1 MADYDNNLRGV
12 AFYND
17 YKKTDNQ
24 PSYRGSLEIDGVKY
38 KQSIWVKVGKNG
50 KKFLSFSYE
59 VDQQDTD
66 ERPQYKKTT
75 TATPTLK
82 QVEEELD
89 DEIPFK

>member
-1 MADYDNNLRGV
+1 MAKAQYDNNMRGV

-17 YKKTDNQ
+17 YKKNESQ
-24 PSYRGSLEIDGVKY
+24 PSYRGTLEIDGIEY

-59 VDQQDTD
+59 MA
-66 ERPQYKKTT
+66 EEKNEAPKKT
-75 TATPTLK
+75 AAPTLQ

-89 DEIPFK
+89 DEIPF

>member
-1 MADYDNNLRGV
+1 MAEYDNNMRGV

-24 PSYRGSLEIDGVKY
+24 PSYRGTLEIDGTKY

-59 VDQQDTD
+59 AEEVDPD
-66 ERPQYKKTT
+66 ERPRPTKAKV
-75 TATPTLK
+75 ATPTIDEVK
-82 QVEEELD
+82 DELD
-89 DEIPFK
+89 DFIPF